1 MTNHGGV
8 SRPATNGITIERT
21 YHASPEQVWT
31 LWTTSEGIESWWA
44 PDGFTV
50 RVQELDLRP
59 GGDLVY
65 TMTATAPEQIEFMKS
80 AGLPLATESRKTFV
94 EVAPATRLS
103 YQSLVDFVPGVK
115 PYEHLTVVDLRPVAE
130 GVEVTMTVEP
140 MHDEEWT
147 QRLVAGRG
155 NELDNLG
162 AVIERAQPPT

>member
-1 MTNHGGV
+1 MTNPSDAAH
-8 SRPATNGITIERT
+8 PAAEKISIERT
-21 YHASPEQVWT
+21 YRASAEQVWT
-31 LWTTSEGIESWWA
+31 LWTTNEGIESWWA

-59 GGDLVY
+59 GGELVY

-103 YQSLVDFVPGVK
+103 YRSLVDFVPDVR
-115 PYEHLTVVDLRPVAE
+115 PYEHLTVVDFQPVDE
-130 GVEVTMTVEP
+130 GVQVTMTVEA

-147 QRLVAGRG
+147 HRLVAGRE

-162 AVIERAQPPT
+162 RVIERA